1 MRATHARSSSSER
14 ALASE
19 YIGCGWRT
27 FSSLETGSAP
37 TRWVGES
44 GVTSSGCSASMP
56 PQLVEQRVVGVV
68 ADDRVVEDVVAVV
81 VLGDLAAQLGGALAA
96 RDVREANSQGESSAS

>member
-19 YIGCGWRT
+19 YIGCRCGT
-27 FSSLETGSAP
+27 FVSWETGSAP

-44 GVTSSGCSASMP
+44 GVTSSGWSRSI
-56 PQLVEQRVVGVV
+56 
-68 ADDRVVEDVVAVV
+68 
-81 VLGDLAAQLGGALAA
+81 A
-96 RDVREANSQGESSAS
+96 RSSSSSAS

>member
-56 PQLVEQRVVGVV
+56 R
-68 ADDRVVEDVVAVV
+68 
-81 VLGDLAAQLGGALAA
+81 
-96 RDVREANSQGESSAS
+96 SSSSSAS

>member
-27 FSSLETGSAP
+27 SPAWDGLG
-37 TRWVGES
+37 
-44 GVTSSGCSASMP
+44 
-56 PQLVEQRVVGVV
+56 
-68 ADDRVVEDVVAVV
+68 ADP
-81 VLGDLAAQLGGALAA
+81 LG
-96 RDVREANSQGESSAS
+96 R

>member
-14 ALASE
+14 ALASDS
-19 YIGCGWRT
+19 IGAGWGT

-44 GVTSSGCSASMP
+44 GVSRSGCSASI
-56 PQLVEQRVVGVV
+56 R
-68 ADDRVVEDVVAVV
+68 R
-81 VLGDLAAQLGGALAA
+81 
-96 RDVREANSQGESSAS
+96 SSSSSASYASSPMTGSSRT

>member
-19 YIGCGWRT
+19 SIGRRCET
-27 FSSLETGSAP
+27 FCSAETGSSP

-44 GVTSSGCSASMP
+44 GWTSSGYSVSSALSSLNSAS
-56 PQLVEQRVVGVV
+56 
-68 ADDRVVEDVVAVV
+68 
-81 VLGDLAAQLGGALAA
+81 
-96 RDVREANSQGESSAS
+96 